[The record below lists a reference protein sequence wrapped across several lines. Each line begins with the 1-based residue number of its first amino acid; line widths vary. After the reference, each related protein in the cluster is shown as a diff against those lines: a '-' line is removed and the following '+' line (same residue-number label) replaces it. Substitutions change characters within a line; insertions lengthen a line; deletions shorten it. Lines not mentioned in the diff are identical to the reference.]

1 MKGLN
6 FNTGAK
12 KIYLLILVFLLAIAV
27 TGCGTSSKETG
38 EKTDVPKTST
48 PTDISVGTGGTGGV
62 YQIVG
67 TAIANIINDKLTSV
81 RATPEPA
88 PVLTQTA
95 RFINSGQFTLGLV
108 SSDVANFARQGTQT
122 FTGEKLP
129 KIRTLM
135 VGHEVGMAYVVL
147 DKSPIKSLADLKG
160 RKIGATSPG
169 MSLPLQE
176 LVKMYGLKAE
186 DLNFTYITF
195 AQQVEALQSGTID
208 MAIQSAYPKASA
220 LMDLTE
226 STKVRFIS
234 ADADKMAQ
242 FVQQNPY
249 WKPREIPAKTYKWQ
263 DQNYAGAPGQYLL
276 VGVNADAD
284 EDMVYNITKTVLE
297 NSDYLAKAHPAGKE
311 YTLEQIQKFIDM
323 GQITVP
329 FHPGAAKYLQEKGL
343 KFDSSLVE

>member
-1 MKGLN
+1 MKGLSIK
-6 FNTGAK
+6 TGVC
-12 KIYLLILVFLLAIAV
+12 LLILAFLLAIAA
-27 TGCGTSSKETG
+27 GCGTSSNAPEDRKAAG
-38 EKTDVPKTST
+38 V

-67 TAIANIINDKLTSV
+67 TAIANLINEKLTSV

-95 RFINSGQFTLGLV
+95 RFINSGEFTLGLV
-108 SSDVANFARQGTQT
+108 SSDVVSFARQGTQS
-122 FTGEKLP
+122 FAGEKLP

-135 VGHEVGMAYVVL
+135 AGHEVGMAYVVL

-176 LVKMYGLKAE
+176 LVKLYGLKAK

-195 AQQVEALQSGTID
+195 AQQAEALQNGTID
-208 MAIQSAYPKASA
+208 MAILSAYPKASA

-226 STKVRFIS
+226 SAKVRFIS

-242 FVQQNPY
+242 FVKENPY

-263 DQNYAGAPGQYLL
+263 DQSYAGAPGQYLL

-284 EDMVYNITKTVLE
+284 TDMVYDIVKTIME
-297 NSDYLAKAHPAGKE
+297 NKDYLAKAHPAGAE
-311 YTLEQIQKFIDM
+311 YTLEQLQKFIDM
-323 GQITVP
+323 GQITAP
-329 FHPGAAKYLQEKGL
+329 LHPGTAKYLQEKGI